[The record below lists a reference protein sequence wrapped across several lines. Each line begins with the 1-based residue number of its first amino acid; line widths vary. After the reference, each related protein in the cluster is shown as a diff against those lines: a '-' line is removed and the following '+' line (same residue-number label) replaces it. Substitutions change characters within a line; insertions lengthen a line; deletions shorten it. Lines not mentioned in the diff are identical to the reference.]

1 MYKGC
6 IEYEK
11 MEQINWK
18 LLNDK
23 LPKVLVDKIGEY
35 NHEHRHKWKIVNE
48 EIVDATLFEQCQNDY
63 CEWSDYKI
71 FMKSKNILFNTC
83 YFCSYEC
90 QEIGED
96 DMRYYYSKSLRKK
109 NIN

>member
-71 FMKSKNILFNTC
+71 FMKSKNILF
-83 YFCSYEC
+83 
-90 QEIGED
+90 IGED

>member
-71 FMKSKNILFNTC
+71 FMKSKNINYPTQ
-83 YFCSYEC
+83 SS
-90 QEIGED
+90 D
-96 DMRYYYSKSLRKK
+96 R
-109 NIN
+109 